1 MESNDKLE
9 QMLQQMYAQE
19 SLHDED
25 IDTSDIIDEEWV
37 KFEAEHFNSV
47 ELRTESVE
55 SLSGEGMAVAN
66 SKFYT
71 LHSKLIK
78 IAAMFI
84 GVLMLSGIAYA
95 AVHIIRSQET
105 GGRSQET
112 TAVANSQLSTV
123 NSQLAEQDSVL
134 HKPVVFEDAELNTIL
149 REVATFYQCETV
161 YKNEKVKHVRLY
173 FTWDKTKPIDEVV
186 ETFNKFERFHITRE
200 NKKLI
205 VE

>member
-1 MESNDKLE
+1 MTREEKLKMLLHPEQYTDKQID
-9 QMLQQMYAQE
+9 QMLNGTEANTP
-19 SLHDED
+19 DVN
-25 IDTSDIIDEEWV
+25 EEWR
-37 KFEAEHFNSV
+37 KFV
-47 ELRTESVE
+47 EYK
-55 SLSGEGMAVAN
+55 AVAN

-71 LHSKLIK
+71 LRSKLIK

-95 AVHIIRSQET
+95 AVHLIRGQET
-105 GGRSQET
+105 GVGSQET
-112 TAVANSQLSTV
+112 TAVANSTLSTV

-134 HKPVVFEDAELNTIL
+134 HQPIVFEDAELGTIL
-149 REVATFYQCETV
+149 SEVATFYKCETV

-173 FTWDKTKPIDEVV
+173 FTWDKTARIDDIV

-200 NKKLI
+200 NQKLI

>member
-9 QMLQQMYAQE
+9 QLLKQMYAQE

-47 ELRTESVE
+47 ELKTESVE

-134 HKPVVFEDAELNTIL
+134 QQPVVFEDAELNTIL

-173 FTWDKTKPIDEVV
+173 FTWDKTMPIDEVV